1 MWGMIHLMGMIAMT
15 ADICL
20 VNFLNYTNRVAASGV
35 QVKGGF
41 ASGSNRVGGP
51 GIYSVDE
58 HGNELIQRTRTL
70 GNGRYVQL
78 EYGDAVYPAKAT
90 KNLFDIGANPIGWMK
105 DNISKIV
112 GDFGAIKA
120 VNGHQSPINL
130 TFGDIIVQKPV
141 GNADDLAQSLMQNL
155 PTSFI
160 QELGR
165 NR

>member
-1 MWGMIHLMGMIAMT
+1 MG
-15 ADICL
+15 
-20 VNFLNYTNRVAASGV
+20 
-35 QVKGGF
+35 
-41 ASGSNRVGGP
+41 
-51 GIYSVDE
+51 YS
-58 HGNELIQRTRTL
+58 
-70 GNGRYVQL
+70 
-78 EYGDAVYPAKAT
+78 P
-90 KNLFDIGANPIGWMK
+90 
-105 DNISKIV
+105 
-112 GDFGAIKA
+112 

>member
-1 MWGMIHLMGMIAMT
+1 M
-15 ADICL
+15 
-20 VNFLNYTNRVAASGV
+20 
-35 QVKGGF
+35 
-41 ASGSNRVGGP
+41 
-51 GIYSVDE
+51 
-58 HGNELIQRTRTL
+58 
-70 GNGRYVQL
+70 QL

-120 VNGHQSPINL
+120 VNGHQFPINL